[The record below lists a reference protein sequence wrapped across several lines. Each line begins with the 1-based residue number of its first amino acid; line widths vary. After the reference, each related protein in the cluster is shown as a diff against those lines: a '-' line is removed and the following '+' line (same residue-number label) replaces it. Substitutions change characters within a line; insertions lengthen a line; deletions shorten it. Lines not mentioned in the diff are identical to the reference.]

1 MQALAIDLATLGG
14 CCCGFVTSVERAG
27 VNRIEG
33 GLYRR
38 AIPRNIC
45 TNRGIRVLMG
55 EDHPPE
61 IIVPA
66 ELVAPSRPARHSVPL
81 ARAKQ
86 KLRRS
91 HPYRLVVVAALLT
104 LALGLCMVFAIN
116 YVVEAGHV
124 AGYRLVCVR
133 VGMERSARVECHWEA
148 EKHPDPGAVK

>member
-1 MQALAIDLATLGG
+1 
-14 CCCGFVTSVERAG
+14 
-27 VNRIEG
+27 
-33 GLYRR
+33 
-38 AIPRNIC
+38 
-45 TNRGIRVLMG
+45 MG
-55 EDHPPE
+55 EDSPE

-66 ELVAPSRPARHSVPL
+66 ELIARSRPTWHSVPL

-124 AGYRLVCVR
+124 AGYHLVCVR
-133 VGMERSARVECHWEA
+133 VGIEKGAHVECHWEA
-148 EKHPDPGAVK
+148 EKQPDPGADK